1 MPVLATIG
9 TDSLRPYGFAAAYPR
24 DQYFGSTRLLLAGIG
39 TNGANNSTF
48 TDSTGNNTVTRTGN
62 VYQGSPSPFTFLPN
76 APYNSSLL
84 AGSAGFD
91 GTGDYLSIA
100 DSAALEPGAGDFCI
114 EFWFYPTILT
124 GTATL
129 FTKRATGTG
138 FGPYLIQRVNDLI
151 SISISSNGTSWD
163 ILNAQSLL
171 GNLSVNTWY
180 RVVLYREGNN
190 FYGGCVNTS
199 GTQLLINSSSAL
211 VNNTSAIYIG
221 GDSNTNYFFGNI
233 GSLRM
238 TIGSSVYTGTTSPA
252 PTAPYTNQGAN
263 TKALLNFTGGNVYD
277 SAQYCNFQTF
287 SGATISTAL
296 AKWGSSSINFTQTN
310 TGYMQS
316 LDTQNVALGAGNF
329 TVDFWMYVP
338 TRLLSYALDIN
349 GSTNTADRIVI
360 RLESNGTFTLR
371 GASLTQLIQT
381 SASYPYPAA
390 AWTHIAMMRVSGD
403 IGIYVNGVR
412 AIAAYANTTA
422 FNGVYNGGFT
432 IGGTYNAGGT
442 GGVGGFNIQDYRIT
456 PGIARFNSSTT
467 LGAQAF
473 TPPTGPA
480 PLVGP

>member
-1 MPVLATIG
+1 MPVLATVG
-9 TDSLRPYGFAAAYPR
+9 TDSLRPYGYAAAYQR
-24 DQYFGSTRLLLAGIG
+24 DPFFASNRLLLAGIG

-62 VYQGSPSPFTFLPN
+62 VYQGSDSPFTLLPN
-76 APYNSSLL
+76 LPYNALVSG
-84 AGSAGFD
+84 GSAGFD
-91 GTGDYLSIA
+91 GTGDYLSVP

-114 EFWFYPTILT
+114 EFWAYATTIT
-124 GTATL
+124 GTSTL
-129 FTKRATGTG
+129 LTKRATASG
-138 FGPYLIQRVNDLI
+138 FGPYLIQRVGSSIQI
-151 SISISSNGTSWD
+151 SLSSNGTSWD
-163 ILNAQSLL
+163 ILSANTVGAAI
-171 GNLSVNTWY
+171 GVNTWF
-180 RVVLYREGNN
+180 RVALYRSGNN
-190 FYGGCVNTS
+190 FYAAM
-199 GTQLLINSSSAL
+199 NSSSTGSLIVNSTSAL

-221 GDSNTNYFFGNI
+221 GDSNTNSFFGNI
-233 GSLRM
+233 GSLRI
-238 TIGSSVYTGTTSPA
+238 TNGSSVYTGTSSPL
-252 PTAPYTNQGAN
+252 PTAPYTNEGAN
-263 TKALLNFTGGNVYD
+263 TKLLLNFTNGNVYD
-277 SAQYCNFQTF
+277 STQYCNFQTAA
-287 SGATISTAL
+287 GATISTAQE
-296 AKWGSSSINFTQTN
+296 KWGGSSINFTQTS

-390 AWTHIAMMRVSGD
+390 AWAHIAMMRVSGD

-422 FNGVYNGGFT
+422 FNGVYNGGLA
-432 IGGTYNAGGT
+432 IGGTYSAGGT
-442 GGVGGFNIQDYRIT
+442 GGVGGFNIQDFRIT
-456 PGIARFNSSTT
+456 PGLARFNSSTT

>member
-9 TDSLRPYGFAAAYPR
+9 TDSLRPYGFAAANPR

-39 TNGANNSTF
+39 TNGANNNTF
-48 TDSTGNNTVTRTGN
+48 TDSTGVNTVTRTGN
-62 VYQGSPSPFTFLPN
+62 VYQGSPSPFTLLPN
-76 APYNSSLL
+76 APYNALVSG
-84 AGSAGFD
+84 GSAGFD
-91 GTGDYLSIA
+91 GTGDYLSVP

-114 EFWFYPTILT
+114 EFWAYATTLT
-124 GTATL
+124 GTSTL
-129 FTKRATGTG
+129 LTKRATASG
-138 FGPYLIQRVNDLI
+138 FGPYLIQRVGG
-151 SISISSNGTSWD
+151 SIQVSLSSNGSSWD
-163 ILNAQSLL
+163 IISGYNVGVAISAN
-171 GNLSVNTWY
+171 GWF
-180 RVVLYREGNN
+180 RVALYRSGNN
-190 FYGGCVNTS
+190 FYAAMNTIS
-199 GTQLLINSSSAL
+199 TATLIATSSAAL

-221 GDSNTNYFFGNI
+221 GDSNTNSFFGNI
-233 GSLRM
+233 GSLRI
-238 TIGSSVYTGTTSPA
+238 TNGSSVYTGTSSPV
-252 PTAPYTNQGAN
+252 PTAPYTNEGAN
-263 TKALLNFTGGNVYD
+263 TKLLLNFTGGNVYD
-277 SAQYCNFQTF
+277 STQYCNFQTF
-287 SGATISTAL
+287 GGATISTAQE
-296 AKWGSSSINFTQTN
+296 KWGSSSINFTQTN

-338 TRLLSYALDIN
+338 TRLLTYVLDIN
-349 GSTNTADRIVI
+349 GLSNTSDRIVI

-442 GGVGGFNIQDYRIT
+442 GGVGGINIQDYRIT

-467 LGAQAF
+467 PGAQAF
-473 TPPTGPA
+473 TPPNGPA
-480 PLVGP
+480 PLIGP